1 MSSARQKATV
11 LVEALPYIQKFH
23 GKIIVVKYGGNA
35 MINEELKTAVINDL
49 LLMQLVGMKP
59 VIVHGGGPEINS
71 TLKKLNIETH
81 FVDGLRYTD
90 EQVVGVVEMVLT
102 GKVNKEIVRNIGVK
116 GGQAVGLCGKDGKL
130 LQCRRRYGKDGAD
143 IGFVGDIVK
152 VNTSLLTS
160 LLDDGYIPVISPV
173 GIGKN
178 GETYNINAD
187 SAAGKVAAA
196 LHAEKLVLLTDVAGL
211 ANGPDKNGPIISY
224 LNVEDVP
231 QLLAEGVI
239 SGGMI
244 PKIECCVE
252 ALAAGVHSTH
262 ILDGRDEHSI
272 LLEVFTKEGFGTM
285 VGTERKSVGIVRKQE
300 KE

>member
-1 MSSARQKATV
+1 MSTAWEKATV

-71 TLKKLNIETH
+71 MLKKLSIESR
-81 FVDGLRYTD
+81 FIDGLRYTD
-90 EQVVGVVEMVLT
+90 QQVMCVVEMVLT
-102 GKVNKEIVRNIGVK
+102 GKVNKEIVSNIGVK
-116 GGQAVGLCGKDGKL
+116 GGQAVGLCGKDGNL
-130 LQCRRRYGKDGAD
+130 LVCEQRYGKDGAD
-143 IGFVGDIVK
+143 IGFVGDIVE
-152 VNTSLLTS
+152 VNTELLISLM
-160 LLDDGYIPVISPV
+160 DKGYIPVISPV
-173 GIGKN
+173 GVGRD
-178 GETYNINAD
+178 GQGYNINAD
-187 SAAGKVAAA
+187 SAAGKIAAA

-211 ANGPDKNGPIISY
+211 ANTPDKKGSIISY
-224 LNVEDVP
+224 LNVSDVST
-231 QLLAEGVI
+231 LLARGVI

-244 PKIECCVE
+244 PKIECCVD

-272 LLEVFTKEGFGTM
+272 LLEVFTKKGFGTM
-285 VGTERKSVGIVRKQE
+285 VGTEKKSIGIEELSR
-300 KE
+300 

>member
-1 MSSARQKATV
+1 MSTAWQKATV

-71 TLKKLNIETH
+71 TLRKLNIETY

-90 EQVVGVVEMVLT
+90 EQVISVVEMVLT

-116 GGQAVGLCGKDGKL
+116 GGQAVGLCGKDGNL
-130 LQCRRRYGKDGAD
+130 LVCRRRFGKDGVD
-143 IGFVGDIVK
+143 IGFVGDIVE
-152 VNTSLLTS
+152 VNTSLLLS
-160 LLDDGYIPVISPV
+160 LMDDGYIPVISPV
-173 GIGKN
+173 GVGKN

-187 SAAGKVAAA
+187 SAAGKIAAA

-231 QLLAEGVI
+231 RLLADGVI

-285 VGTERKSVGIVRKQE
+285 VGTEHKSVGIV
-300 KE
+300 